1 LHRLYLNKEEGLDCS
16 FEVREHFLNLESAFF
31 FGFVFAIDFACFDK
45 GKLDPLWIF
54 LSLF

>member
-1 LHRLYLNKEEGLDCS
+1 LNKEEVLDCS

-45 GKLDPLWIF
+45 GKLDPL
-54 LSLF
+54 